1 MFELETFTAEKIID
15 ETNTLQ
21 YLYGL
26 KREIRYAQTR
36 TQDDSTE
43 SVAEHV
49 YGMHICALYFLPLE
63 NPDNTWDKAKIF
75 EMISLHD
82 IDEIETG
89 DIIGYLK
96 NDAMRA
102 AEADAMRIVMTKS
115 PLHMRSTMKQAID
128 EYDEQQTNEARFV
141 KAIDKFEPLVH
152 MYNDK
157 GRDIFQMNKTTA
169 ENARVIKES
178 YIKPFPYMYAFYQE
192 IHKRM
197 IFEGFFYYSNN

>member
-1 MFELETFTAEKIID
+1 MFELETFTPEKILT
-15 ETNTLQ
+15 ETRMLQ

-49 YGMHICALYFLPLE
+49 YGMHMCALYFLPLE
-63 NPDNTWDKAKIF
+63 DPTGSWDRAKVF

-82 IDEIETG
+82 MDEIETG

-102 AEADAMRIVMTKS
+102 AEADAMRIVMEKS
-115 PLHMRSTMKQAID
+115 PFHMRPVMERAIN
-128 EYDEQQTNEARFV
+128 EYDLQQTAEAIFV
-141 KAIDKFEPLVH
+141 KAIDKFEPLIQI
-152 MYNDK
+152 YN
-157 GRDIFQMNKTTA
+157 GIGHNILHTNKTTE
-169 ENARVIKES
+169 ENSRVIKEPYLQS
-178 YIKPFPYMYAFYQE
+178 FPYLYAFYRE

-197 IFEGFFYYSNN
+197 IAEGFFYTN